1 MAALIIIKIKQ
12 HFFFW
17 ETKIKQHWPLIELIV
32 FKYENTKHCNNLY
45 FLFKSLTIGYQTVL
59 ITLIG
64 NIVI

>member
-12 HFFFW
+12 HFCLR
-17 ETKIKQHWPLIELIV
+17 EGKKKQHWPLIELIV

-59 ITLIG
+59 ITLIS